1 MLKTWISRLRGGSM
15 LPDLLSLNDTVSD
28 VAKIV
33 ETRNSE
39 KMGLT
44 NFVVGM
50 REPGEARSNFSFFR
64 SDSAGTHFWK
74 CVLRHGWSDVVTT
87 EADRAKLQK
96 LAETH
101 VVKSFT
107 APKSGIINS
116 RFGADPVG
124 HRITF
129 DDGDVDYSWVFELEP
144 YHWPEQIRAIY
155 RAWEN
160 KIPALDAEIRRIW
173 AR

>member
-1 MLKTWISRLRGGSM
+1 MLKTWISRLKGGAM
-15 LPDLLSLNDTVSD
+15 LPDLLSLNDTISD
-28 VAKIV
+28 IANVV

-50 REPGEARSNFSFFR
+50 RAPSDAQSNFSFFR
-64 SDSAGTHFWK
+64 SDAAGTHFWK
-74 CVLRHGWSDVVTT
+74 CILRHGWT
-87 EADRAKLQK
+87 EVDANQGDRANLQK

-124 HRITF
+124 HRISF
-129 DDGDVDYSWVFELEP
+129 DGGEVDYTWVFELEP
-144 YHWPEQIRAIY
+144 YHWPEQIRAIFG
-155 RAWEN
+155 AWEN
-160 KIPALDAEIRRIW
+160 KIPALDTEIQRIW
-173 AR
+173 VR